1 MFKDVFCLF
10 LTAHLL
16 GDFYLQT
23 KTLAEKKNKQFC
35 YVVYHALI
43 YALASMLCMLPFC
56 SVILCSVF
64 TGLSVCHFIVD
75 TIKYCI
81 IKTSRFI
88 MKPTIYLVDQAI
100 HLVLIAMGAFFFVSW
115 GKTLTMVLV
124 LDRFLIPLTD
134 NPMAIFRWIG
144 AVLFIHKP
152 TNITIKGLLMGS
164 RAQSDMEQNQ
174 KQIGAY
180 IGTLER
186 IVILFFFSIDEFSA
200 IGFVLT
206 AKS

>member
-1 MFKDVFCLF
+1 
-10 LTAHLL
+10 
-16 GDFYLQT
+16 
-23 KTLAEKKNKQFC
+23 
-35 YVVYHALI
+35 
-43 YALASMLCMLPFC
+43 
-56 SVILCSVF
+56 
-64 TGLSVCHFIVD
+64 
-75 TIKYCI
+75 
-81 IKTSRFI
+81 
-88 MKPTIYLVDQAI
+88 YLVDQAI

-115 GKTLTMVLV
+115 GKTLTMVHV

-206 AKS
+206 AKSIARYTEINNHIEFAEYYLMGTLLSAFFMFMGYFIFIL